1 MKNYKLLTLRI
12 VSKQADLILT
22 FEQNVIKKT
31 KITINNKIVI
41 FET

>member
-1 MKNYKLLTLRI
+1 MKNYNLLTLRI
-12 VSKQADLILT
+12 ISKQADLILT
-22 FEQNVIKKT
+22 FEQKVIKKT

>member
-1 MKNYKLLTLRI
+1 MKNYKLLTSRI

-22 FEQNVIKKT
+22 FEQKVIKKT